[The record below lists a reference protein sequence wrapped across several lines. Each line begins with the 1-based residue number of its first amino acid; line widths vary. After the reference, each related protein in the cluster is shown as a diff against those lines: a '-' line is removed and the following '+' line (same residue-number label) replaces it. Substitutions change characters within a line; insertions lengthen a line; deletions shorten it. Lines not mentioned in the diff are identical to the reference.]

1 MKRAT
6 EMKNRSRV
14 IIFCIAFLV
23 AASFALGQKLEG
35 TMAFTV
41 SMEQPSTHYY
51 HVVFRC
57 DGMKGETH
65 DFKMPAW
72 TPGYYMIM
80 DYARNVLNFRAED
93 GAGNP
98 LACEKTAKN
107 TWRVKS
113 GKVAT
118 IKVSYD
124 VYAFNRFVADSYLGD
139 DTGFI
144 SPTGV
149 FVHVAGQIQHPVT
162 VTIQPYKSWSQISI
176 GLDPVE
182 GQPNTFFAP
191 DFDILY
197 DCPIIVGNQEILQF
211 EVQGIPHIF
220 AGNNLGD
227 LDREKFVADLKRM
240 VEAAVV
246 IIGEIPYRHYTFL
259 SIGPGRGGLEHLNST
274 ALTFNASG
282 LNNPEGYKRWLSFVA
297 HEFFHLY
304 NVKRIRPI
312 ALGPFDYDRENY
324 TNMLWVSE
332 GFTVYYQNLILNRA
346 GFFSRDEVLR
356 HLQSNTA
363 GYENKSGRFFQS
375 ATESSLDTWIKFFN
389 RGGNAANTTI
399 SYYDK
404 GAALGML
411 LDLKIR
417 HETKNRKS
425 LDHVMRTLYQK
436 YYKEKKR
443 GFTDQEFR
451 EICESTAGC
460 TLPEIFEYASTV
472 KDIDYPKYLAYAGL
486 QIDVETRELP
496 GAFLGVATQAQ
507 PREFAGAFL
516 GGAIQN
522 QGGNPVIS
530 NVEWDS
536 PASLAGLSV
545 QDEIVALDGVRAT
558 SRPMSEILDSKK
570 PGDKVRIL
578 ISRRNMI
585 REVEVILGKK
595 TERSFRITPLSNP
608 DPLQSA
614 ILKDWLKD

>member
-1 MKRAT
+1 MKKAI
-6 EMKNRSRV
+6 EMKTRSRV
-14 IIFCIAFLV
+14 IVFCLAFLV
-23 AASFALGQKLEG
+23 AASFASGQKLKSN
-35 TMAFTV
+35 MAFTV
-41 SMEQPSTHYY
+41 SMEQPSSHYY
-51 HVVFRC
+51 HVVLRC
-57 DGMKGETH
+57 DGMRGETH

-72 TPGYYMIM
+72 TPGYYKIM

-98 LACEKTAKN
+98 LACEKIAKN
-107 TWRVKS
+107 TWRVRS
-113 GKVAT
+113 GNAAT
-118 IKVSYD
+118 IQVSYD

-144 SPTGV
+144 SPAGV
-149 FVHVAGQIQHPVT
+149 FMHVDGKIRYPVT
-162 VTIQPYKSWSQISI
+162 VTVEPYKSWSQIST

-182 GQPNTFFAP
+182 GQTNTFFAP
-191 DFDILY
+191 DFDVLY
-197 DCPIIVGNQEILQF
+197 DCPILVGNQEILQF

-220 AGNNLGD
+220 VGNNLGD
-227 LDREKFVADLKRM
+227 LDREKFVADLKRL
-240 VEAAVV
+240 VEAAVA

-274 ALTFNASG
+274 ALTFNASS

-312 ALGPFDYDRENY
+312 ALGPFDYDKENY

-346 GFFSRDEVLR
+346 GLFSRDEVLR
-356 HLQSNTA
+356 HLQSNIA
-363 GYENKSGRFFQS
+363 RYENKSGHLFQS
-375 ATESSLDTWIKFFN
+375 ATESSLDTWIKFFS
-389 RGGNAANTTI
+389 REGNTANTTI
-399 SYYDK
+399 SYYNK

-417 HETKNRKS
+417 HETKNRES

-436 YYKEKKR
+436 YYKEKRR

-451 EICESTAGC
+451 EACESTAGC
-460 TLPEIFEYASTV
+460 TLSEIFEYASTV
-472 KDIDYPKYLAYAGL
+472 RDIDYPKYLAYAGL
-486 QIDVETRELP
+486 QIDVEPRELP

-507 PREFAGAFL
+507 PMEMAAAFL
-516 GGAIQN
+516 RGPIQN
-522 QGGNPVIS
+522 QGGNPIIS

-545 QDEIVALDGVRAT
+545 QDEIIALDGVRAT
-558 SRPMSEILDSKK
+558 SRSMSEILASKK
-570 PGDKVRIL
+570 PGEKVRIL
-578 ISRRNMI
+578 ISRRNRI
-585 REVEVILGKK
+585 REVKVILGKEK
-595 TERSFRITPLSNP
+595 ERSFRITPLSNP
-608 DPLQSA
+608 DPLQST